1 MTRTLIVVAAFL
13 SLAVP
18 TALAVPP
25 AGQGKPESPGNSA
38 AAPGQSADKN
48 AAKKC
53 KSARKNDAAGFK
65 AQWGEQEQ
73 AERIRQVCLCH
84 GEAVAGCRGAKPSSK
99 RPRRTRPRSA
109 RRSETSLVLAEFKK
123 KWAPGTTRTGRTPS
137 ASACRRSR
145 RSRPRRELT
154 HRIRNGAAAPVAAV
168 GGRDEGGREASF
180 IVLRASG
187 PTS

>member
-53 KSARKNDAAGFK
+53 KAQRKNDAAGFK
-65 AQWGEQEQ
+65 AQWGDKPNAYGKCVSATAKQLQAAEDKAEQQE
-73 AERIRQVCLCH
+73 AKENAAKKCKKERDELGV
-84 GEAVAGCRGAKPSSK
+84 
-99 RPRRTRPRSA
+99 
-109 RRSETSLVLAEFKK
+109 AEFKK
-123 KWAPGTTRTGRTPS
+123 KWAPVNHP
-137 ASACRRSR
+137 
-145 RSRPRRELT
+145 
-154 HRIRNGAAAPVAAV
+154 NGANAFGKCVSTLAK
-168 GGRDEGGREASF
+168 
-180 IVLRASG
+180 IKT
-187 PTS
+187 TS